1 MSLIEVKKKV
11 FRFEVHRNGFNENV
25 AIADESKWLAM
36 AKLRELYPGATFALV
51 AGGRK

>member
-1 MSLIEVKKKV
+1 MTQQKQKQFV
-11 FRFEVHRNGFNENV
+11 FAVHRNGYTENV
-25 AIADESKWLAM
+25 SVHEDSKWLAM

>member
-11 FRFEVHRNGFNENV
+11 FHFEVHRNGFNENV

-36 AKLRELYPGATFALV
+36 ARLRQMYPGASFSFM